1 MPVMPDTGKWLM
13 RLMAAG
19 VCAIGMAILAA
30 GIALALGTTGHDW
43 YAAWRLTL
51 VEAMLA
57 AGFDDY
63 GLVEYRTAAGETV
76 SVARYRFAWIM
87 DEAWLARR
95 LILSLAVD
103 RAVLGACAG
112 LVLFAMWLV
121 VRMALRLR
129 RLERGRGMA
138 VEPAPPVR
146 SGYAGRMER
155 PDDWSDGELIAALA
169 RRSGRVGVLL
179 VSPAEVERLAGRAN
193 NVLGHSDTPRHALP
207 PARTQALLPSEDA
220 ARGNTTEGGAGKPPP
235 ADPGS
240 GPDETRADRPAGDKP
255 VRSKRAPGGDLF

>member
-13 RLMAAG
+13 PLLAAG
-19 VCAIGMAILAA
+19 VCAAGMAVLVA

-51 VEAMLA
+51 VDAMLA

-63 GLVEYRTAAGETV
+63 GLVEYRTAAGETIAV
-76 SVARYRFAWIM
+76 KRYRLAYVM
-87 DEAWLARR
+87 HEAWSARR
-95 LILSLAVD
+95 LILSLAAD
-103 RAVLGACAG
+103 RAVLGACTG
-112 LVLFAMWLV
+112 LALFAMWLGV
-121 VRMALRLR
+121 LAALRLR
-129 RLERGRGMA
+129 RFASGRGA
-138 VEPAPPVR
+138 VIEPAPRVR

-179 VSPAEVERLAGRAN
+179 VSPAEVERLAGGAA
-193 NVLGHSDTPRHALP
+193 GHTDTSRRPLP
-207 PARTQALLPSEDA
+207 PARTPALPPSESA
-220 ARGNTTEGGAGKPPP
+220 ARGDATAGGA

-240 GPDETRADRPAGDKP
+240 GPDTRKADKP
-255 VRSKRAPGGDLF
+255 ADSGAVALRREPGGDLF